1 MLHLVNGEGTG
12 NRRQMLVCI
21 KQFQDKIAE
30 KQNIQGKTVTLSLT
44 EDVQK

>member
-1 MLHLVNGEGTG
+1 MLHLVDGEGTG

-30 KQNIQGKTVTLSLT
+30 EQGKTVTLSLT